1 MSIEENKRT
10 ARAFMDAFNRMDMAG
25 LESRVSDAVV
35 NHALPPGMPAGKE
48 GWKAL
53 AHVFWTGFPDMRVT
67 VDDVIGEGDR
77 VAYRWT
83 AQGTHTGEMMGI
95 APTGRSVT
103 LTGITI
109 DRYDDTGLIVE
120 HWESY
125 DQLGMLQQLGVIP
138 TPRETAS

>member
-1 MSIEENKRT
+1 MSTEDNKRT
-10 ARAFMDAFNRMDMAG
+10 AQAFMDSFNRMDMTG

-35 NHALPPGMPAGKE
+35 NHTLPPGMPSGKE
-48 GWKAL
+48 GWKML
-53 AHVFWTGFPDMRVT
+53 ASVFWAGFPDMQVT
-67 VDDVIGEGDR
+67 IDDVIAEGDK

-83 AQGTHTGEMMGI
+83 ARGTQTGEIMGI
-95 APTGRSVT
+95 PPTSRSVI

-109 DRYDDTGLIVE
+109 DRYDTESKIVE

-138 TPRETAS
+138 TPGQAPS